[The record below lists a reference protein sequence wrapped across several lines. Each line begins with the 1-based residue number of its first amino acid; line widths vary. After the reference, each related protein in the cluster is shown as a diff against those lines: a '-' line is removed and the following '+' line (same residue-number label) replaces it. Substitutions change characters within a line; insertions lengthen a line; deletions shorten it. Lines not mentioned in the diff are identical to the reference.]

1 LGSSADDSGA
11 LRRSFL
17 LCTNPARA
25 LPQRVGDLLMSQ
37 RRRMLRAVSRKG
49 SEATIYLDGTIGGK
63 KIGVD
68 DDESIS
74 AAAFREQLAA
84 AGDVTTLRIE
94 INCEGG
100 VVTEGMSMYNALR
113 QCKAHKIGIVTGI
126 AASMASVVLM
136 ACDEIRVAKGA
147 YIMIHDPSGGA
158 RGRAGD
164 LRAAADNL
172 DQMRTDLLDIYE
184 ARTGIDRG
192 ALEKYLDA
200 ETYFTAEEAVEAGI
214 ADKVEDFEARI
225 NLLAVARLDRKGLPA
240 ALRKR
245 VTAKVPLRESLR
257 DLESAL
263 YAALRD
269 AYGTEQYP
277 YVVDMFDDSVV
288 FDLNGVLMS
297 RPYTVKDGV
306 VTLGDEATRV
316 VRTYEKVPAALRAL
330 AGKGKAKAMKG
341 KKAKMLALE
350 EELARLKAMAA
361 ESDDDEPA
369 EEETDEEEETEEET
383 DTEGESAT
391 DSTALVATVMA
402 LTGAKT
408 AAVATAKI
416 AAMVSAGAAGLAGNR
431 AATVEAMIK
440 GGKLLPSLRKV
451 ALAWSEQTLKAY
463 VKSIGGET
471 MLKLGRTH
479 TPPAAP
485 PEPVAAVTQARPGKS
500 PEAVIARQMGVDL
513 TKIKGELPACARKPG
528 EER

>member
-1 LGSSADDSGA
+1 
-11 LRRSFL
+11 
-17 LCTNPARA
+17 
-25 LPQRVGDLLMSQ
+25 
-37 RRRMLRAVSRKG
+37 
-49 SEATIYLDGTIGGK
+49 
-63 KIGVD
+63 
-68 DDESIS
+68 
-74 AAAFREQLAA
+74 
-84 AGDVTTLRIE
+84 
-94 INCEGG
+94 
-100 VVTEGMSMYNALR
+100 
-113 QCKAHKIGIVTGI
+113 
-126 AASMASVVLM
+126 
-136 ACDEIRVAKGA
+136 
-147 YIMIHDPSGGA
+147 
-158 RGRAGD
+158 
-164 LRAAADNL
+164 
-172 DQMRTDLLDIYE
+172 
-184 ARTGIDRG
+184 
-192 ALEKYLDA
+192 
-200 ETYFTAEEAVEAGI
+200 
-214 ADKVEDFEARI
+214 
-225 NLLAVARLDRKGLPA
+225 
-240 ALRKR
+240 
-245 VTAKVPLRESLR
+245 
-257 DLESAL
+257 
-263 YAALRD
+263 
-269 AYGTEQYP
+269 
-277 YVVDMFDDSVV
+277 
-288 FDLNGVLMS
+288 
-297 RPYTVKDGV
+297 
-306 VTLGDEATRV
+306 V